1 MPTGQVAEGDTE
13 LADDALLVA
22 RASRGD
28 DRAFGALMRRH
39 DAVLRRAVLRITRN
53 AADADDVRQETVL
66 KVWQRLHTLDD
77 HARVRAWILRIA
89 AREAL
94 RHLASRRQDTALTD
108 DVALVPGPDLHIE
121 RFDLQAALAV
131 VLNVMPAQQAQCW
144 LLRELGGFSYREIAA
159 QTGASETVVRSSLVA
174 SRRRIQQAIAP
185 ICPEGTARTAV
196 ASVLPATSVEVDAR
210 PGTSR
215 VDGDHGV

>member
-77 HARVRAWILRIA
+77 HARVRAWILG
-89 AREAL
+89 
-94 RHLASRRQDTALTD
+94 S
-108 DVALVPGPDLHIE
+108 
-121 RFDLQAALAV
+121 
-131 VLNVMPAQQAQCW
+131 
-144 LLRELGGFSYREIAA
+144 
-159 QTGASETVVRSSLVA
+159 
-174 SRRRIQQAIAP
+174 
-185 ICPEGTARTAV
+185 
-196 ASVLPATSVEVDAR
+196 R
-210 PGTSR
+210 PGRRFAISR
-215 VDGDHGV
+215 PDGRTPR